1 MCAALRKEFHAREAV
16 RSIFYA
22 PYLAAVEAGFLE
34 KEGIKGDLGVVPRGR
49 DPFEMLTSGE
59 IHVAQNAPST
69 SFSLMEAG
77 RGDIPVHVAAIN
89 DRDGFYIVSR
99 KPVENFRWKDLE
111 GATVVPAS
119 FGVQPWACLMFCLRE
134 EGVETDRV
142 TLVEGLSSMQEAEE
156 AFRAG
161 EGDYVH
167 LQNPNALNVV
177 ADGVG
182 HLAASVGESLGPIA
196 FSTLVMSRRFLTA
209 EPAIAE
215 AFMRAYLAARQW
227 VLKSDAQIVAET
239 LHPLFPETPAPVLAR
254 SVEGYKDLGTWRPHP
269 GIPRKS
275 YERALDMWLAAG
287 QITRRYP
294 YEKVV
299 TTELIE
305 KVMGNNK
312 DCGKSSF

>member
-1 MCAALRKEFHAREAV
+1 MGAALRKEFHAREAV

-22 PYLAAVEAGFLE
+22 PYLATVQAGFLE
-34 KEGIKGDLGVVPRGR
+34 KEGITGDLGVGPKGR
-49 DPFEMLTSGE
+49 DPFEMLDSGE
-59 IHVAQNAPST
+59 IQVVQNAPST

-77 RGDIPVHVAAIN
+77 RKDVPVHVAAIN

-99 KPVENFRWKDLE
+99 KPAEKFRWKDLE

-119 FGVQPWACLMFCLRE
+119 FGVQPWACLMFCLQE
-134 EGVETDRV
+134 QGVDADRV
-142 TLVEGLSSMQEAEE
+142 TLVEGLSSMQAAEE

-182 HLAASVGESLGPIA
+182 HLAASLGEALGPIA
-196 FSTLVMSRRFLTA
+196 FSTLVMSRRFLT
-209 EPAIAE
+209 EQPETAE

-227 VLKSDAQIVAET
+227 VLESDAETIAEV
-239 LHPLFPETPAPVLAR
+239 LHPLFPDTAGPVLAR
-254 SVEGYKDLGTWRPHP
+254 SVAGYKALGTWLPHP
-269 GIPRKS
+269 GISRQS

-294 YEKVV
+294 YEEVVTSELIDKVV
-299 TTELIE
+299 STR
-305 KVMGNNK
+305 K
-312 DCGKSSF
+312 

>member
-22 PYLAAVEAGFLE
+22 PYLATVQTGFLE
-34 KEGIKGDLGVVPRGR
+34 KEGITGDLGVGPKGR
-49 DPFEMLTSGE
+49 DPFEMLDSGE
-59 IHVAQNAPST
+59 IQVVQNAPST
-69 SFSLMEAG
+69 SFSLMETG
-77 RGDIPVHVAAIN
+77 RKEIPVHVAAIN

-99 KPVENFRWKDLE
+99 KPVETFRWKDLE

-119 FGVQPWACLMFCLRE
+119 FGVQPWACLMFCLQE
-134 EGVETDRV
+134 QGVDADRV
-142 TLVEGLSSMQEAEE
+142 NLVGGLSSMQEAED

-182 HLAASVGESLGPIA
+182 YTAASVGEALGPIA
-196 FSTLVMSRRFLTA
+196 FSTLVMSRRFLT
-209 EPAIAE
+209 EETETAE
-215 AFMRAYLAARQW
+215 AFMRAYLTARQW
-227 VLKSDAQIVAET
+227 ILESDAETIAEA
-239 LHPLFPETPAPVLAR
+239 LHPLFPDTPRAVLAK
-254 SVEGYKDLGTWRPHP
+254 SVEGYKALGTWLPN
-269 GIPRKS
+269 PRISRQS

-294 YEKVV
+294 FDEVV
-299 TTELIE
+299 TNELIE
-305 KVMGNNK
+305 RVVG
-312 DCGKSSF
+312 SSED

>member
-22 PYLAAVEAGFLE
+22 PYLATVQAGFLE
-34 KEGIKGDLGVVPRGR
+34 KEGIKGDLGVGPKGR
-49 DPFEMLTSGE
+49 NPFEMLDSGE
-59 IHVAQNAPST
+59 IQVVQNAPST

-77 RGDIPVHVAAIN
+77 RKDIPVHVAAIN

-111 GATVVPAS
+111 GSSVVPAS
-119 FGVQPWACLMFCLRE
+119 FGVQPWACLMFCLQE
-134 EGVETDRV
+134 QGVDADRV

-156 AFRAG
+156 TFRNG

-167 LQNPNALNVV
+167 LQNPNALNLV

-182 HLAASVGESLGPIA
+182 HLAASVGEALGPIA
-196 FSTLVMSRRFLTA
+196 FSTLVMSRRFLT
-209 EPAIAE
+209 EETETAE
-215 AFMRAYLAARQW
+215 AYMRAYLAARQW
-227 VLKSDAQIVAET
+227 VLKSDAETIAEA
-239 LHPLFPETPAPVLAR
+239 LHPLFPKTARPVLAR
-254 SVEGYKDLGTWRPHP
+254 SVEGYKALGTWLPHP
-269 GIPRKS
+269 GISRQS

-294 YEKVV
+294 YEEVVTNELIDKVV
-299 TTELIE
+299 SR
-305 KVMGNNK
+305 K
-312 DCGKSSF
+312 